1 MIAGIIKRGIAMRF
15 KMLVAAVAACG
26 FVNAANAAPGGYEL
40 RIEGH
45 VPVICRVDLENG
57 SAPAGQATDLGRMSE
72 FCNNAAGYEVWLSHA
87 QGLSSAAV
95 YVDGQ
100 RIALS
105 PTGSTLIS
113 HSATAAS
120 TVHDLRLDPGA
131 DQVGNLSLRISA
143 L

>member
-1 MIAGIIKRGIAMRF
+1 MRF

-26 FVNAANAAPGGYEL
+26 FVGVANAAPGGYEL

-45 VPVICRVDLENG
+45 VPVICRVELQNG